1 MAYSGKLRIDLLS
14 DARAIR
20 YKPLAI
26 RSLLMGRSMNR
37 TLEPE
42 LMDDPEQAL
51 VYARADFEK
60 ENQGFVDRF
69 CEYFPEFTEGHV
81 LDFGCGPGDIPIR
94 FARAVPGCR
103 ITGVD
108 ASAPMVRLAEEAVLQ
123 AGLSG
128 RIDFRCE
135 RFQDL
140 AGVSVADAAIS
151 NSLLH
156 HVPNP
161 LQFWHKLRL
170 SVKPGS
176 PVLVMDLLRPESPE
190 EAQAIV
196 DRYASGAPD
205 ILRRDFYHS
214 LLAAFTEDE
223 ISAQLAQMNLTRL
236 IIDVVDDRHWAVGG
250 IIH

>member
-1 MAYSGKLRIDLLS
+1 MIMD
-14 DARAIR
+14 
-20 YKPLAI
+20 
-26 RSLLMGRSMNR
+26 R

-51 VYARADFEK
+51 VYARADFEQ

-69 CEYFPEFTEGHV
+69 REYFPEFTEGHI
-81 LDFGCGPGDIPIR
+81 LDLGCGPGDIPVR
-94 FARAVPGCR
+94 FARALPSCR

-108 ASAPMVRLAEEAVLQ
+108 ASEPMVRLAEEAVQ
-123 AGLSG
+123 EAGLSN
-128 RIDFRCE
+128 RVIFRCE

-140 AGVSVADAAIS
+140 AGVSIVDAAIS

-170 SVKPGS
+170 AVKPGS
-176 PVLVMDLLRPESPE
+176 PVLVMDLFRPESPE

-205 ILRRDFYHS
+205 ILRRDFYNS

-223 ISAQLAQMNLTRL
+223 IGSQLARMNLTRL
-236 IIDVVDDRHWAVGG
+236 LIDVVDDRHWVVSG

>member
-1 MAYSGKLRIDLLS
+1 
-14 DARAIR
+14 
-20 YKPLAI
+20 
-26 RSLLMGRSMNR
+26 MNR
-37 TLEPE
+37 ILEPE

-51 VYARADFEK
+51 IYAQADFEQ

-69 CEYFPEFTEGHV
+69 RDYFPDFSEGHV
-81 LDFGCGPGDIPIR
+81 FDLGCGPGDIPIR
-94 FARAVPGCR
+94 FARLFPSCR

-108 ASAPMVRLAEEAVLQ
+108 ASAPMVRLAEDTARK
-123 AGLSG
+123 AGLSD
-128 RIDFRCE
+128 RMTFRCE

-170 SVKPGS
+170 AVKPGS
-176 PVLVMDLLRPESPE
+176 PVLVMDLLRPDSPE
-190 EAQAIV
+190 DAQAIV

-205 ILRRDFYHS
+205 ILRRDFYNS

-223 ISAQLAQMNLTRL
+223 IASQLARMNLTRL
-236 IIDVVDDRHWAVGG
+236 LIDVPDDRHWVVGG
-250 IIH
+250 LIH

>member
-1 MAYSGKLRIDLLS
+1 MDRI
-14 DARAIR
+14 
-20 YKPLAI
+20 
-26 RSLLMGRSMNR
+26 
-37 TLEPE
+37 LEPE

-69 CEYFPEFTEGHV
+69 REYFPEFTEGHIID
-81 LDFGCGPGDIPIR
+81 LGCGPGDIPVR
-94 FARAVPGCR
+94 FARALPSCR
-103 ITGVD
+103 ITAVD
-108 ASAPMVRLAEEAVLQ
+108 ASEPMIRLAEETVHR
-123 AGLSG
+123 AGLFD
-128 RIDFRCE
+128 RITFRCE

-140 AGVSVADAAIS
+140 AGANIADAAIS

-170 SVKPGS
+170 VVKPGS
-176 PVLVMDLLRPESPE
+176 PVLVMDLLRPESPK

-196 DRYASGAPD
+196 ERYADGEPEM
-205 ILRRDFYHS
+205 LRRDFYNS
-214 LLAAFTEDE
+214 LLASFTEDE
-223 ISAQLAQMNLTRL
+223 IGAQLAQMNLTRL
-236 IIDVVDDRHWAVGG
+236 LIDVIDDRHWVVSG

>member
-1 MAYSGKLRIDLLS
+1 
-14 DARAIR
+14 
-20 YKPLAI
+20 
-26 RSLLMGRSMNR
+26 MNR

-42 LMDDPEQAL
+42 LMEDDAQVQA
-51 VYARADFEK
+51 YAAADFSQ

-69 CEYFPEFTEGHV
+69 REYFPEFSEGHV
-81 LDFGCGPGDIPIR
+81 LDLGCGPGDIPIR
-94 FARAVPGCR
+94 LARAVPGCR
-103 ITGVD
+103 ITAVD
-108 ASAPMVRLAEEAVLQ
+108 ASAPMIRLAEEAVRH
-123 AGLSG
+123 AGLSD
-128 RIDFRCE
+128 RITFRCE

-140 AGVSVADAAIS
+140 AGANMADAAMS

-161 LQFWHKLRL
+161 LQFWHKLRVA
-170 SVKPGS
+170 VKPGS
-176 PVLVMDLLRPESPE
+176 PVLVMDLLRPDSPE

-205 ILRRDFYHS
+205 ILRRDFYNS

-236 IIDVVDDRHWAVGG
+236 IIDVVDDRHWVVGG